1 MLPWKLRAWI
11 KVILNTKRER
21 ERERERKG
29 ILRNRITL
37 LYKKKRIDLFMTIFS
52 I

>member
-11 KVILNTKRER
+11 KVILNTK
-21 ERERERKG
+21 RERERKG

-37 LYKKKRIDLFMTIFS
+37 LYKKKRIDLFMSIFS